1 MKEKLSNIWYH
12 YKTYIIVFGLLL
24 VSGLFLVVNFF
35 SKVEPD
41 LKVIVFTKAAL
52 YDADVE
58 IIENQL
64 EGKISDLNGDDKIEV
79 TVKNIFYGNSELL
92 ETSLE
97 EQLTV
102 EMYYGEAT
110 LILCE
115 QEGARQLLSYGASV
129 IDISNRLTP
138 TIYDGRGFMINTKS
152 LLGDDLYFIS
162 RDFVVFL
169 RNYTNQ
175 SEKVLDEAYKLIETL
190 PPYTE

>member
-24 VSGLFLVVNFF
+24 VSGLFLVVNFL

-58 IIENQL
+58 IIEKQL
-64 EGKISDLNGDDKIEV
+64 EGKISDLNGDGKIEV

-175 SEKVLDEAYKLIETL
+175 SEKVLEEAYRLIETL